1 MYLLQGNK
9 HLLTLNLLMEEVIYK
24 KKKPEFKSYQF
35 SGHLNYYS
43 CLCTIHNTCTFLVYF
58 PLTPTWLQVC

>member
-24 KKKPEFKSYQF
+24 KNKQNLNLISFQVICIITHVYVQF
-35 SGHLNYYS
+35 ITHVHFWYISL
-43 CLCTIHNTCTFLVYF
+43 
-58 PLTPTWLQVC
+58 

>member
-24 KKKPEFKSYQF
+24 KNNPEFKSYQF
-35 SGHLNYYS
+35 SGNLNYYITHVHFWYIS
-43 CLCTIHNTCTFLVYF
+43 L
-58 PLTPTWLQVC
+58 

>member
-24 KKKPEFKSYQF
+24 KKKQN
-35 SGHLNYYS
+35 LNLIS
-43 CLCTIHNTCTFLVYF
+43 F
-58 PLTPTWLQVC
+58 QVI